1 METSDTKSQKILD
14 TKRESD
20 RMPDMEQNA
29 CSKVAVKIKEYRI
42 RRADR
47 GQTITLPAVWTDD
60 LRLAPG
66 DRVEVFRDTEDR
78 LILVAKKEA
87 IDGNPRADD

>member
-1 METSDTKSQKILD
+1 
-14 TKRESD
+14 
-20 RMPDMEQNA
+20 MEQIT
-29 CSKVAVKIKEYRI
+29 CSNVAVKIKEYRI

-66 DRVEVFRDTEDR
+66 DRVEVFRDADDR

-87 IDGNPRADD
+87 LDGDARAGN

>member
-1 METSDTKSQKILD
+1 MQKILD
-14 TKRESD
+14 TKRASD
-20 RMPDMEQNA
+20 RIQDMEQIT
-29 CSKVAVKIKEYRI
+29 CSNVAVKIKEYRI

-60 LRLAPG
+60 LRLSPG
-66 DRVEVFRDTEDR
+66 DRVQVFRDTEDR

-87 IDGNPRADD
+87 IDENGIRDR